1 MSCCQG
7 LGVLGGRVDY
17 TGHGGIGGRDMMGTV
32 LYLDG
37 SHGYIP
43 VHVSKFRAAH
53 IQKSDPYGHVK
64 FSRES

>member
-1 MSCCQG
+1 
-7 LGVLGGRVDY
+7 
-17 TGHGGIGGRDMMGTV
+17 MGTV